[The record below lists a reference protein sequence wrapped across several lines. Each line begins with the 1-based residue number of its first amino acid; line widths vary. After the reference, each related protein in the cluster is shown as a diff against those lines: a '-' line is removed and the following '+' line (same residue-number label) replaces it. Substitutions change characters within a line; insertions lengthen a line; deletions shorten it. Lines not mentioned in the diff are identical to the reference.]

1 MTTDK
6 AKLSCTLALGLA
18 AAAVGCETR
27 DRSLG
32 SNDGPSMTDAGSDGL
47 KLYLTCGD
55 PVCRG
60 YTAGS
65 GAPLCTTETAG
76 EGCTTEGQKCDP
88 MNDCNALII
97 CASSDPT
104 KGPVGCPISRR
115 RFKQDIHYLAP
126 GDLARY
132 RDELLAMKLATWRY
146 KHDPSKERLGFM
158 IDDNEGSAAVD
169 GQRDL
174 VDLYGYT
181 SMAVATIQLQ
191 AQQIRALEHEV
202 AEMRRT
208 LTHRSRTMSGK

>member
-1 MTTDK
+1 MTTGK
-6 AKLSCTLALGLA
+6 AKLSCALALGLA

-27 DRSLG
+27 DRSIG

-60 YTAGS
+60 YTGGS
-65 GAPLCTTETAG
+65 GAPLCTTEAAG
-76 EGCTTEGQKCDP
+76 NGCTTEGQKCDP

-126 GDLARY
+126 ADLARY

-191 AQQIRALEHEV
+191 AQQIRALEREV
-202 AEMRRT
+202 TEMRRA
-208 LTHRSRTMSGK
+208 LAHRSRTMSGK